1 LNFEF
6 VRLFRAV
13 ALTTRHTKQLPQS
26 ASTSPTFVLVRD
38 REPSEVLDNDRKGL
52 YTDLIVEQLSGA
64 CLCASH
70 LKNFGEGLID
80 RPLRRVYPF

>member
-1 LNFEF
+1 
-6 VRLFRAV
+6 
-13 ALTTRHTKQLPQS
+13 
-26 ASTSPTFVLVRD
+26 VLVRD

-52 YTDLIVEQLSGA
+52 YTDLIVEQLSVA